1 MFHRIGIILGVFLG
15 LLAASCERNYEIFQT
30 TKPLMG
36 TAVSMA
42 VVSQDARRAYAALD
56 AAFDEMARLEAMMSV
71 FRKDSELNRL
81 NEEASRHPVT
91 VSEELFQVIELS
103 LQISQITH
111 GAFDITVGPLMNL
124 WPFYKK
130 EKTLP
135 SSEALQEVLSRVGYR
150 HLVVSSKDRSVFFA
164 ISGMAL
170 DLGGIAKGFAIDRAV
185 RVLKGYGMAAALVNA
200 GGDIFAYGSKPNG
213 QPWRVGLQH
222 PRDSKEL
229 LAVLSMSDMAM
240 VTSGDYERY
249 FLKDGKRYSHIIDP
263 RSGFTARET
272 ASVTVM
278 AESAAYADGLATGI
292 LVLGA
297 EAGMAL
303 VESLPGVHA
312 LIITEGSEKALELHV
327 SKGFPLPLDEASL
340 AARGVQLKALER

>member
-1 MFHRIGIILGVFLG
+1 MFHRTGIILFGFLG
-15 LLAASCERNYEIFQT
+15 LVVASCGRNFEIYQT

-36 TAVSMA
+36 TIVSMA
-42 VVSQDARRAYAALD
+42 VVSQDARLAYAALD
-56 AAFDEMARLEAMMSV
+56 AAFDEMARLEAMMSA
-71 FRKDSELNRL
+71 FRKDSELHRL

-91 VSEELFQVIELS
+91 VSHELFQVIELS
-103 LQISQITH
+103 LHISQVTR
-111 GAFDITVGPLMNL
+111 GAFDITVGPLMDL
-124 WPFYKK
+124 WRFYKN

-135 SSEALQEVLSRVGYR
+135 SSQALQDVLSRVGYR
-150 HLVVSSKDRSVFFA
+150 HVVLSSKDRSVFFA
-164 ISGMAL
+164 VPGMAL

-185 RVLKGYGMAAALVNA
+185 NVLKGHGMAAALVNA
-200 GGDIFAYGSKPNG
+200 GGDILAYGTKPGG

-222 PRDSKEL
+222 PRDSREL
-229 LAVLSMSDMAM
+229 LAVLTMSDMAM

-249 FLKDGKRYSHIIDP
+249 FLVDGKRYSHIIDP
-263 RSGFTARET
+263 RSGFSARET

-292 LVLGA
+292 LVLGV

-312 LIITEGSEKALELHV
+312 LIITEGSDKALELHV

-340 AARGVQLKALER
+340 AARGVKLAGLER